1 MTANRSRVRD
11 DVPDSV
17 MKFEERRDMLAI
29 PCKDKLTT
37 LRSVDKGGLNLQYIR
52 GLIIYQVPET

>member
-1 MTANRSRVRD
+1 
-11 DVPDSV
+11 V
-17 MKFEERRDMLAI
+17 MKLEERRDMLAI